1 MFHARDRYTLRN
13 LRRLDP
19 TSSHDSCLVLS
30 KAFCGIGTSP
40 ACPKAELGSGHLDSI
55 LFRHLQPKLG
65 QPCHAPFSQL
75 MKILKLTASTFAGTG
90 VLITKAQLVSGII
103 SRNERRQTNPT
114 TTPKSSTRVRIFQ
127 KLLPPSFMFEG
138 TPTIRRQQQQLTVN
152 TCGEAALGRTPPTD

>member
-40 ACPKAELGSGHLDSI
+40 ACPRAEFGSGHLDSI
-55 LFRHLQPKLG
+55 LFRHLRPKLG

-75 MKILKLTASTFAGTG
+75 TKILELTASTFAGTG
-90 VLITKAQLVSGII
+90 VLITKASIWLDDSSDG
-103 SRNERRQTNPT
+103 RRPTCST

-127 KLLPPSFMFEG
+127 KLLPPSFMLEG
-138 TPTIRRQQQQLTVN
+138 TPTIRRQQQPDSEHVR
-152 TCGEAALGRTPPTD
+152 GGRIWPHPPD